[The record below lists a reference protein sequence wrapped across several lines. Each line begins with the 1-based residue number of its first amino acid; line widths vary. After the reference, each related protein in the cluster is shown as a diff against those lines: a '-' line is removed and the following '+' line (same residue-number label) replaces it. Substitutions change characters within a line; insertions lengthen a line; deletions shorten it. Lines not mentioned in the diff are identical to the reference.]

1 MKFHIR
7 DHLISEWD
15 EADRG
20 HAISVR
26 PQPLISRDSRVL
38 TIGSCFAV
46 EIRAALRARGLDM
59 YPQYLD
65 IDLDL
70 ERETIARLPHRDNVN
85 HYDTANIRQEFERAL
100 GKREGVD
107 DEFPALEL
115 RKDFDPKTIPGR
127 VGFLPRYQDPYRKNV
142 FGTDHGAIVD
152 ASRRLDHCFRDA
164 IETADVYIV
173 TLGHTESW
181 QDVNTGRYVWS
192 EKVRQQIADPES
204 IQFRPTDFEHN
215 YENIRWV
222 CAALRARFPGKKV
235 VLTVSPISLKKT
247 FTDDDLVIANMYS
260 KSVLRA
266 AAGKVANDFDSVLYW
281 PSYELALK
289 MDLYREDG
297 RHVSREGIDFIVSNF
312 LRAYSTL

>member
-1 MKFHIR
+1 MRFHIG
-7 DHLISEWD
+7 DDLISEWD

-26 PQPLISRDSRVL
+26 RQPLISRDSRVL

-46 EIRAALRARGLDM
+46 EIRAALRARALDM

-100 GKREGVD
+100 DKRDGVD
-107 DEFPALEL
+107 EKFPALEL
-115 RKDFDPKTIPGR
+115 LHNIDPKSIPGR
-127 VGFLPRYQDPYRKNV
+127 IGYHPRFQDPYRKNV
-142 FGTDHGAIVD
+142 FGTDYDAVVD

-164 IETADVYIV
+164 LDAADVYIV
-173 TLGHTESW
+173 TLGHTETW
-181 QDVNTGRYVWS
+181 QDVSTGRYVWS
-192 EKVRQQIADPES
+192 EKVRQQVANPEN
-204 IQFRPTDFEHN
+204 IQFRPTDFEDN
-215 YENIRWV
+215 YENLRWV
-222 CAALRARFPGKKV
+222 CAALRERFPAKKV

-247 FTDDDLVIANMYS
+247 FTDNDLVIANMYS

-266 AAGKVANDFDSVLYW
+266 AAGKVADDFDNVLYW

-297 RHVSREGIDFIVSNF
+297 RHVSQEGIDFIVSNF